1 MRVVRS
7 LIYGYLG
14 AILAGLLVAVVGL
27 VVGLSPESIA
37 AASVPTG
44 VVFGVV
50 GLSLVW
56 WRPLAERMR
65 IETTQARRPNEGR
78 RHR

>member
-1 MRVVRS
+1 MRVIRS

-44 VVFGVV
+44 VVFGVI

-56 WRPLAERMR
+56 WRPLAERVR
-65 IETTQARRPNEGR
+65 AEAVQARRPNEGR
-78 RHR
+78 RR